1 MKKTILIFAVLF
13 MLFESPLLFSQR
25 SSNNNLLTRKGKIPI
40 VAMSLNLAGFAM
52 YGPVLQIDFKFKH
65 PFCLTPWIRYSYAGA
80 LSTYQWTNFES
91 DSEYDP
97 TSLAVGLELKR
108 FLVTSSRKT
117 YIYYGG
123 AAEFIHDKGLHNI
136 DPDYNYEYEQ
146 IRYAIAAYANLGYRF
161 KMGKAFFVN
170 LGIMPGVAF
179 DIKNKGYY
187 TKGASEG
194 LEYDSFEKI
203 KFIGMIECSLGW
215 EVYK

>member
-1 MKKTILIFAVLF
+1 MRRTIIILTILFCLV
-13 MLFESPLLFSQR
+13 ESPSVFSQR
-25 SSNNNLLTRKGKIPI
+25 SSNNNLLTRKGKVPI
-40 VAMSLNLAGFAM
+40 VAMSLNLAGFAT
-52 YGPVLQIDFKFKH
+52 YGPVLQIDFKVKH
-65 PFCLTPWIRYSYAGA
+65 PYCLTPWIRYSYAG
-80 LSTYQWTNFES
+80 LISTYQWTNFES

-97 TSLAVGLELKR
+97 TSMAVGLEFKR

-117 YIYYGG
+117 YIYYG
-123 AAEFIHDKGLHNI
+123 AALEGIHDKGLHNI

-146 IRYAIAAYANLGYRF
+146 IRWALAAYGNLGYRF
-161 KMGKAFFVN
+161 KIGNNFFVN

-194 LEYDSFEKI
+194 LEYGSFEKI
-203 KFIGMIECSLGW
+203 RFIGMIEVSLGW